1 MPPVELKS
9 GLWRWTAPHPDWH
22 ESSEPGSSSD
32 WPREVGC
39 TLYQAATEAVFIDPL
54 VPPGEDAA
62 FWRWAD
68 ARCRRRGV
76 RVLTTISFHRR
87 SRDAFLER
95 YGASTSRA
103 KANLPPG
110 VESLPLKG
118 AGETLFWLPEAQTLV
133 AGDRLISDADGRLR
147 LCPQSWLDYLPS
159 RINEKSLKELLRP
172 LLDLP
177 IETILVSHGEP
188 LLEDAKA
195 ALARALR

>member
-1 MPPVELKS
+1 MLPVELKD

-22 ESSEPGSSSD
+22 EGEPGSSSD

-39 TLYQAATEAVFIDPL
+39 ALYQAATEAVFIDPL
-54 VPPGEDAA
+54 VPAGEDAA
-62 FWRWAD
+62 FWLWAD
-68 ARCRRRGV
+68 ARCRRGAV
-76 RVLTTISFHRR
+76 RALTTIGFHRR

-110 VESLPLKG
+110 VESRPLKG
-118 AGETLFWLPEAQTLV
+118 AGETLFWLPKVRTLV

-147 LCPQSWLDYLPS
+147 VCPESWLAYLPS
-159 RINEKSLKELLRP
+159 AISEHSLKELLRP

-177 IETILVSHGEP
+177 IETILLSHGEP

>member
-1 MPPVELKS
+1 VAPVELKS
-9 GLWRWTAPHPDWH
+9 GLWRWD
-22 ESSEPGSSSD
+22 
-32 WPREVGC
+32 
-39 TLYQAATEAVFIDPL
+39 
-54 VPPGEDAA
+54 
-62 FWRWAD
+62 D
-68 ARCRRRGV
+68 ARCRQRSV

-95 YGASTSRA
+95 YRASTSRA

-118 AGETLFWLPEAQTLV
+118 AGETLFWLPEPQTLV

-147 LCPQSWLDYLPS
+147 VCPESWLAYLPS

-195 ALARALR
+195 ALAHALR

>member
-1 MPPVELKS
+1 MLPVELKS

-22 ESSEPGSSSD
+22 ESEPGSSAD

-39 TLYQAATEAVFIDPL
+39 TLYQAGAEAVFIDPL
-54 VPPGEDAA
+54 VPAGEEAA

-68 ARCRRRGV
+68 ARCGRRAV

-87 SRDAFLER
+87 SRDAFRER
-95 YGASTSRA
+95 YRASTLRA

-118 AGETLFWLPEAQTLV
+118 AGETLFWLPEVHTLV
-133 AGDRLISDADGRLR
+133 AGDRLISDADGRLHV
-147 LCPQSWLDYLPS
+147 CPQSWLDYLPS
-159 RINEKSLKELLRP
+159 EISEKALKKLLRP

-177 IETILVSHGEP
+177 IETILLSHGEP

>member
-1 MPPVELKS
+1 MAPVELKN

-22 ESSEPGSSSD
+22 ESEPGTSAD

-39 TLYQAATEAVFIDPL
+39 TLYQAPTEALFVDPL
-54 VPPGEDAA
+54 IPAGEETA

-68 ARCRRRGV
+68 ARCRRRAV
-76 RVLTTISFHRR
+76 RVLTTIGFHRR

-95 YGASTSRA
+95 YRASTSRA

-118 AGETLFWLPEAQTLV
+118 AGETLFWLPAVHTLV
-133 AGDRLISDADGRLR
+133 AGDRLITDADGRLR
-147 LCPQSWLDYLPS
+147 VCPQSWLDYLPS
-159 RINEKSLKELLRP
+159 GISQKALKKLLRP

-177 IETILVSHGEP
+177 IETILLSHGEP